1 VLGASHRYHV
11 DSSRWRKAAIVNT
24 VCAAL
29 EIHAQLEEEIFD
41 PLSEL
46 LESRNRLSAKACQH
60 DAMRATIASF
70 RRTEPGTD
78 EYDALFMTLT
88 RKVMRHV
95 AEEETILLPQAEK
108 KMSAE
113 LRALGAPE

>member
-1 VLGASHRYHV
+1 LV
-11 DSSRWRKAAIVNT
+11 
-24 VCAAL
+24 
-29 EIHAQLEEEIFD
+29 
-41 PLSEL
+41 
-46 LESRNRLSAKACQH
+46 
-60 DAMRATIASF
+60 ASF